1 MKRRFY
7 AAVVLAALSGSCP
20 AQAQTLSFSGYTWQT
35 RSARNQGPGPNDW
48 DAANA
53 FVDKR
58 GWLHLK
64 ITQTPGKWRCA
75 EVYMQTPLGFG
86 RYEFEVRGR
95 IDQFDPNIVLG
106 LFNYPSPDVG
116 PDGTNEIDIEFA
128 RWGNPKWDNGNY
140 TVYPSSGK
148 RVGTES
154 GATFPFSLTGDIS
167 THSFTWTSRAVF
179 FESDENGKRGVTR
192 PIRRW
197 QYAPG
202 EARLIPQKP
211 LPVHLNLWLFQGKAP
226 TNGRSVEIVIR
237 RFTFTPEK
245 ATRAAP

>member
-1 MKRRFY
+1 MKRRIW
-7 AAVVLAALSGSCP
+7 AAVVLAALSVNRSTR
-20 AQAQTLSFSGYTWQT
+20 AQTLQFSGYTWQT

-64 ITQTPGKWRCA
+64 ITQTKAGKWCCA
-75 EVYMQTPLGFG
+75 EVFLPKPLGFG
-86 RYEFEVRGR
+86 RYEFEVMGR
-95 IDQFDPNIVLG
+95 PDLFDPNIVLG

-140 TVYPSSGK
+140 TVYPASGK
-148 RVGTES
+148 RVGTDGS
-154 GATFPFSLTGDIS
+154 TTFPFSLTGNIS
-167 THSFTWTSRAVF
+167 THAFAWSSRQVA
-179 FESDENGKRGVTR
+179 FEFYNGS
-192 PIRRW
+192 RRETARKIADW
-197 QYAPG
+197 RFAPG
-202 EARLIPQKP
+202 ETRLIPQNP

-226 TNGRSVEIVIR
+226 TNGRSVEIIIK
-237 RFTFTPEK
+237 RFTFTPAK
-245 ATRAAP
+245 P

>member
-1 MKRRFY
+1 MKRRIW
-7 AAVVLAALSGSCP
+7 AAVVLAALSVNRSTR
-20 AQAQTLSFSGYTWQT
+20 AQTLQFSGYTWQT

-64 ITQTPGKWRCA
+64 ITQTAAGKWNCA
-75 EVYMQTPLGFG
+75 EVYQQKPLGFG
-86 RYEFEVRGR
+86 RYAFEVQGR

-106 LFNYPSPDVG
+106 LFNYPSPDIG

-128 RWGNPKWDNGNY
+128 HWGNPKWDNGNY
-140 TVYPSSGK
+140 TIYPASGK

-154 GATFPFSLTGDIS
+154 GTTFPFSLTGDVS
-167 THSFTWTSRAVF
+167 THAFVWTSGQVA

-192 PIRRW
+192 PLRRW
-197 QYAPG
+197 QYAPS

-226 TNGRSVEIVIR
+226 TNGRSVEIILK
-237 RFTFTPEK
+237 RFTFTPAK
-245 ATRAAP
+245 I